1 MVHFSIGI
9 ETVGCRLQIEPIRFQ
24 PAACIRLEIC
34 IYLRDMAEDLEF
46 MMGKYAARIPGDRR
60 FASNHLWLKPAGDR
74 FRVGFTAYSVRLLQD
89 VYFLNWSIDPDTRVR
104 LKQEIGEIESS
115 KAVSTLYAPCDGRI
129 VLFNDKLLNDPS
141 LINTDNYEG
150 GWLYEFETSAEMLS
164 PAQYVELLAAGWE
177 KTQQMIK
184 GQMNE

>member
-1 MVHFSIGI
+1 MVHFSIAI
-9 ETVGCRLQIEPIRFQ
+9 ETIGNLSPTEKLRIR
-24 PAACIRLEIC
+24 PAACIRSQIC
-34 IYLRDMAEDLEF
+34 IYLRDMADDLEF

-60 FASNHLWLKPAGDR
+60 FASNHLWLRPAGET

-104 LKQEIGEIESS
+104 LKHE
-115 KAVSTLYAPCDGRI
+115 
-129 VLFNDKLLNDPS
+129 N
-141 LINTDNYEG
+141 
-150 GWLYEFETSAEMLS
+150 GWLYEFETDAELLS
-164 PAQYVELLAAGWE
+164 PVQYVELLAAGWE

>member
-1 MVHFSIGI
+1 MVHFSIAI
-9 ETVGCRLQIEPIRFQ
+9 ETIGNLSPTEKLRIR
-24 PAACIRLEIC
+24 PAACIRSQIC
-34 IYLRDMAEDLEF
+34 IYLRDMADDLEF

-60 FASNHLWLKPAGDR
+60 FASNHLWLRPAGET

-129 VLFNDKLLNDPS
+129 VLFNEKLLNDPS
-141 LINTDNYEG
+141 LINTDNYEN
-150 GWLYEFETSAEMLS
+150 GWLYEFETDAELLS
-164 PAQYVELLAAGWE
+164 PVQYVELLAAGWE

>member
-1 MVHFSIGI
+1 MH
-9 ETVGCRLQIEPIRFQ
+9 
-24 PAACIRLEIC
+24 
-34 IYLRDMAEDLEF
+34 DDLEF

-60 FASNHLWLKPAGDR
+60 YTSNHLWLKPAGDR

-104 LKQEIGEIESS
+104 VKQEIGEVESS
-115 KAVSTLYAPCDGRI
+115 KAVSSLYAPCDGR
-129 VLFNDKLLNDPS
+129 VMVFNEKLLNDPS
-141 LINTDNYEG
+141 VINTDNYET
-150 GWLYEFETSAEMLS
+150 GWLYEFETAGELLS
-164 PAQYVELLAAGWE
+164 PAAYVELLAAGWE